1 VADQTTLPETSFVG
15 GTGAGQPPEAM
26 ALVIGWAV
34 DEVERLGEVAVVPLG
49 RNETRRV
56 LGRGGPESPGE
67 EPRLSF
73 ARIRPGSVEPTGPLA
88 SPRIS
93 RVQLAVRASDDGVL
107 EVENVGKCPL
117 LHNGAPATLAQ
128 VRHGDVLELGKQ
140 MLLVCV
146 RREAWIRHADG
157 LPEPGHAYGRV
168 DRHGFVGES
177 PAMWRLREQVAFVAS
192 RRTHAIVFGESGTG
206 KELVARAL
214 HAMSSRAGRAL
225 VARNAATLPE
235 TLVDAELFGSARNY
249 PNAGMP
255 ERPGLIGLA
264 NGSTLFLD
272 EFAELPFALQTH
284 LLRVL
289 DGGEYHRLG
298 DARPCAADVRF
309 VGATNRPP
317 GALRDDVLA
326 RFALRLVVPS
336 LAERVEDVPLL
347 ACHLLRKMA
356 ADDELVARRVFP
368 GGDTSE
374 PPELTTS
381 LVRALVRARYETNV
395 RELESTLWRW
405 VVGGQIEG
413 PAGAAPGGRE
423 LPSEPPPSRASD
435 GWGPPSVSLPA
446 SAPSG
451 GGPSPEQVQAA
462 LDEHNGSVERA
473 WRALGLSSRFALSR
487 LIKKHGLVIRKR
499 PGGP

>member
-1 VADQTTLPETSFVG
+1 MADQTTLPETSFVG
-15 GTGAGQPPEAM
+15 GTGAGKPPEAM
-26 ALVIGWAV
+26 ALVIGWAA
-34 DEVERLGEVAVVPLG
+34 DEAGRLGEAAIVPSG

-56 LGRGGPESPGE
+56 LGRGGPESPNE

-73 ARIRPGSVEPTGPLA
+73 ARIRPGSVEPTGPLS

-93 RVQLAVRASDDGVL
+93 RVQLAVRAKDEGLL
-107 EVENVGKCPL
+107 EIENVGRCPL
-117 LHNGAPATLAQ
+117 LHNGLPATTAF

-146 RREAWIRHADG
+146 RRDAWIRQVEG
-157 LPEPGHAYGRV
+157 LPEAAHEFGRV

-177 PAMWRLREQVAFVAS
+177 PAMWRLREQVSFVAS
-192 RRTHAIVFGESGTG
+192 RRTHALIFGESGTG

-214 HAMSSRAGRAL
+214 HAMSSRGGRAI

-255 ERPGLIGLA
+255 ERPGLVGLA

-298 DARPCAADVRF
+298 DARPYAADIRF
-309 VGATNRPP
+309 IGATNRPAE
-317 GALRDDVLA
+317 ALRDDVLA
-326 RFALRLVVPS
+326 RFAMRLVVPS
-336 LAERVEDVPLL
+336 LDERVEDVPLL

-356 ADDELVARRVFP
+356 TDDDLVARRVFP
-368 GGDTSE
+368 GGDLSE
-374 PPELTTS
+374 PPKLTTT
-381 LVRALVRARYETNV
+381 LVRGLVRGRYETNV

-405 VVGGQIEG
+405 VVGGQVDGGGALLERDDRSGSAPPPASRAYDAAAALAAGG
-413 PAGAAPGGRE
+413 PAP
-423 LPSEPPPSRASD
+423 D
-435 GWGPPSVSLPA
+435 
-446 SAPSG
+446 
-451 GGPSPEQVQAA
+451 QIQAC
-462 LDEHNGSVERA
+462 LDEHNGSVEKA

-499 PGGP
+499 SGGP

>member
-1 VADQTTLPETSFVG
+1 VAEQTTLPETSFVG
-15 GTGAGQPPEAM
+15 GAGTGKPPEAM
-26 ALVIGWAV
+26 ALVIGWAA
-34 DEVERLGEVAVVPLG
+34 DEAGRVGEVAIIPVG
-49 RNETRRV
+49 RNESRWV
-56 LGRGGPESPGE
+56 MGRGGPESPNE

-73 ARIRPGSVEPTGPLA
+73 ARIRPGSVEPTGPLL

-93 RVQLAVRASDDGVL
+93 RVQLSIRTRDEGTL
-107 EVENVGKCPL
+107 EVENVGRCPL
-117 LHNGAPATLAQ
+117 LHNGLPATTAA

-140 MLLVCV
+140 MLLLCV
-146 RREAWIRHADG
+146 RREAWIRHAEG
-157 LPEPGHAYGRV
+157 LPEPGHGFGVV

-192 RRTHAIVFGESGTG
+192 RRTHALVFGESGTG

-214 HAMSSRAGRAL
+214 HAMSSRGHRAL

-298 DARPCAADVRF
+298 DAKPYAADIRF

-317 GALRDDVLA
+317 EALREDVLA
-326 RFALRLVVPS
+326 RFAIRMVVPS
-336 LAERVEDVPLL
+336 LRERVEDVPLL
-347 ACHLLRKMA
+347 VCHLLRKMA
-356 ADDELVARRVFP
+356 ADDELVAKRVFP
-368 GGDTSE
+368 GGDPSE
-374 PPELTTS
+374 PPKLTMS
-381 LVRALVRARYETNV
+381 LVRGLLRAHYETNV
-395 RELESTLWRW
+395 RELEATLWRW
-405 VVGGQIEG
+405 VVGGHGEGEG
-413 PAGAAPGGRE
+413 PGEPTGRT
-423 LPSEPPPSRASD
+423 EPPPPRGSDPPGAS
-435 GWGPPSVSLPA
+435 
-446 SAPSG
+446 SG
-451 GGPSPEQVQAA
+451 GPLPEQIQAC
-462 LDEHNGSVERA
+462 LDEHNGSVEKA

-487 LIKKHGLVIRKR
+487 LIKKHNLVIRKR
-499 PGGP
+499 SGGP

>member
-1 VADQTTLPETSFVG
+1 MADQTTLPETSFVG
-15 GTGAGQPPEAM
+15 GAGAGKPPEAM
-26 ALVIGWAV
+26 ALVIGWAA
-34 DEVERLGEVAVVPLG
+34 DEAGRLGEAAVVPAG

-56 LGRGGPESPGE
+56 LGRGGPESPND

-73 ARIRPGSVEPTGPLA
+73 ARIRPGSVEPTGPLS

-93 RVQLAVRASDDGVL
+93 RVQLGVRAKEEGLL
-107 EVENVGKCPL
+107 EVENVGRCPL
-117 LHNGAPATLAQ
+117 LHNGAPATVAF

-146 RREAWIRHADG
+146 KRDAWIRQAEG
-157 LPEPGHAYGRV
+157 LPEPGHPFGRV

-192 RRTHAIVFGESGTG
+192 RRAHALIFGESGTG

-214 HAMSSRAGRAL
+214 HAMSSRGGRPL

-298 DARPCAADVRF
+298 DAKPYSADIRF
-309 VGATNRPP
+309 IGATNRPP
-317 GALRDDVLA
+317 EALREDVFA
-326 RFALRLVVPS
+326 RFAMSVNVPS
-336 LAERVEDVPLL
+336 LGERVEDVPLL

-356 ADDELVARRVFP
+356 TDDDLVARRVFP
-368 GGDTSE
+368 NGDLSE
-374 PPELTTS
+374 PPKLTTS
-381 LVRALVRARYETNV
+381 LVRGLLRSRYETNV
-395 RELESTLWRW
+395 RELEATLWRW
-405 VVGGQIEG
+405 VVGGQLE
-413 PAGAAPGGRE
+413 GAAPGDRE
-423 LPSEPPPSRASD
+423 SRTEPPPPPRASSD
-435 GWGPPSVSLPA
+435 AAPPL
-446 SAPSG
+446 SAAG
-451 GGPSPEQVQAA
+451 GGLGPEHIQAC
-462 LDEHNGSVERA
+462 LDEHNGSVEKA

-499 PGGP
+499 SGA